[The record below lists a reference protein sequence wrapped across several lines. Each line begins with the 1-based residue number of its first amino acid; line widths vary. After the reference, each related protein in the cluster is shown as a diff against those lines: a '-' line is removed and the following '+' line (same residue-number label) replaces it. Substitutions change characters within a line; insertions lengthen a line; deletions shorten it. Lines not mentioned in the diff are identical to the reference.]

1 MQLNVGAEISQS
13 NFAGF
18 LTAGCTEVMQTVDA
32 AATDRAGYL
41 NDILCCALIGA
52 AWEKVA
58 GGMLASSSLTLAN
71 IERSAVPAFA
81 SADKVCH

>member
-1 MQLNVGAEISQS
+1 MIMQLNVGAEISQS

-52 AWEKVA
+52 A
-58 GGMLASSSLTLAN
+58 
-71 IERSAVPAFA
+71 
-81 SADKVCH
+81 